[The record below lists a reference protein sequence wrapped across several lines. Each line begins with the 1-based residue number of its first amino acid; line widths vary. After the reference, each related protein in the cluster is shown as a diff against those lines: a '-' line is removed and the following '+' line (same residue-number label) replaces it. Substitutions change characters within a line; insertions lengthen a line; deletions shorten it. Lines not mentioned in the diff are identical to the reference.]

1 MAQVKNQQTLLRPPL
16 FSRSFEAISQFTRL
30 SERTATHVMRLS
42 NHYVAKPDS
51 ESPWLD
57 PTALEALL
65 LYFHPLNQSRT
76 YGVSLRAKQVGF
88 FSQLD
93 RIVEVGAG
101 SGAAT
106 LGIASAYAGFEFVTL
121 TDISQEVLS
130 IGRGLLEKCLHGLHS
145 LDVQKLDLHRLKLK
159 DDEAKSTLA
168 VFSYVLTEGISSTH
182 LEDFLKQNPS
192 LEALAIFEPAT
203 QEDGRKLQAMRTL
216 LQRYGYHIW
225 APCPHGEEC
234 PLLKQSERDWCHDR
248 VPHIQPDWWEEL
260 ESKLP
265 IKNKSLTVSYLFAR
279 KQTPERGVN
288 ARVVGD
294 PLFEKTKIRQ
304 MICRGENREFLSWFP
319 SRMGIKPEEFDLARG
334 DLFKT
339 TELIFSDPRG
349 TDRAREFRL
358 TLDGINQ
365 IKTSLQTFPI
375 NSSSS

>member
-16 FSRSFEAISQFTRL
+16 FTRSFEAISQFASL
-30 SERTATHVMRLS
+30 SEKTASNVMRLS

-57 PTALEALL
+57 PTAREALL

-93 RIVEVGAG
+93 RLVEIGAG

-106 LGIASAYAGFEFVTL
+106 IGISSANSGFKSVTL
-121 TDISQEVLS
+121 TDISKEVLS
-130 IGRGLLEKCLHGLHS
+130 IGRGILEKSLHGLNS
-145 LDVQKLDLHRLKLK
+145 LDVQKLDLNSLKLK
-159 DDEAKSTLA
+159 EDEAKSTLA
-168 VFSYVLTEGISSTH
+168 VFSYVLTEGISSIH
-182 LEDFLKQNPS
+182 FEDFLKQNPF

-216 LQRYGYHIW
+216 LKRYGYHVW
-225 APCPHGEEC
+225 APCPHSEEC

-248 VPHIQPDWWEEL
+248 VPHIQPDWWETL
-260 ESKLP
+260 ESQLP

-279 KQTPERGVN
+279 RQNPQRGTT

-294 PLFEKTKIRQ
+294 PLFEKTKVRQ

-319 SRMGIKPEEFDLARG
+319 SRMGMQPEDFDLARG

-339 TELIFSDPRG
+339 SDLIFGDPRG
-349 TDRAREFRL
+349 TDRAREYRL
-358 TLDGINQ
+358 NLESIEQ
-365 IKTSLQTFPI
+365 IKESLQTFPI